1 MNAPYQPRPVDTSRV
16 ELTPE
21 LQRLGEMLAKN
32 THENWSAQR
41 LADGWVWGPE
51 RDDERK
57 LHPCL
62 VPYEELTEEEK
73 DYDRRTAWE
82 TLKVLLA
89 MGFDIRKG

>member
-41 LADGWVWGPE
+41 LADGWTWGPE

>member
-21 LQRLGEMLAKN
+21 LQLLGEMLAKN

-41 LADGWVWGPE
+41 LADGWGWGPE